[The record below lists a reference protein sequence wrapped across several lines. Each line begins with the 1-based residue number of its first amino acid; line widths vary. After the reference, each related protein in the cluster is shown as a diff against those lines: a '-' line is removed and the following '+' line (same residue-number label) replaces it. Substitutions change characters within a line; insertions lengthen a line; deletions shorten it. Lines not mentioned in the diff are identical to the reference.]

1 MRDLSTSRYTQCTVT
16 KPSGVP
22 EFHLEINDP
31 AFIADPY
38 STFAKLRETTPIY
51 WDTTWNKLFFTRY
64 DDIAALLRDKRL
76 GRSIFHVLSRDELG
90 FPPPDARVAAFDHFQ
105 ANHILDME
113 PPNHTRIRG
122 LVQKA
127 FTISRVEGLRAR
139 IESIVQDLLEAA
151 ERRGGTF
158 DAVADFAE
166 PLPVLVI
173 AELLG
178 VPASDSHL
186 LRPWSSAIVKLY
198 ELGYSDAQAVAANTA
213 TEEFSAY
220 IKKLADQRRTDPR
233 DDLISALVAVEE
245 SGERLSND
253 ELVANCILFLNA
265 GHEAT
270 VNGTTGALLTM
281 QRCPQVKAQLAQAAQ
296 DQPNNSSIFKTAI
309 EEFLRFDTP
318 LPMFERWVLE
328 DFEFRG
334 VPLKKGMEVA
344 LMYASGNRDA
354 SKFSSPDT
362 FDATRDPNPHLT
374 FGLGTHYCIGA
385 PLARLEMSVALHAF
399 LKRYPNFF
407 VIDQPLE
414 YTGFV
419 IRGLKRLEV
428 KV

>member
-1 MRDLSTSRYTQCTVT
+1 VP
-16 KPSGVP
+16 KPDGVP
-22 EFHLEINDP
+22 AFHLSINDP
-31 AFIADPY
+31 DFVRDPY
-38 STFAKLRETTPIY
+38 PTLARLRDQTPIF
-51 WDTTWNKLFFTRY
+51 WDDTWQKLFFTRY
-64 DDIAALLRDKRL
+64 DDIATLLRDKRL
-76 GRSIFHVLSRDELG
+76 GRSIFHILSRDELG
-90 FPPPDARVAAFDHFQ
+90 FPPPNPKVADFDHFQ
-105 ANHILDME
+105 SNHILDME
-113 PPNHTRIRG
+113 PPGHTRIRG

-127 FTISRVEGLRAR
+127 FTPGRVESLRAR
-139 IESIVQDLLEAA
+139 IEDIVNEILDAA
-151 ERRGGTF
+151 RGDAF

-178 VPASDSHL
+178 VPEEDRHR

-198 ELGYSDAQAVAANTA
+198 ELGYSESEMDAANTA
-213 TEEFSAY
+213 TREFSAY
-220 IKKLADQRRTDPR
+220 IKALADQRRLEPQ
-233 DDLISALVAVEE
+233 DDLISAMVQVEE
-245 SGERLSND
+245 AGEKLSND

-281 QRCPQVKAQLAQAAQ
+281 QRHPKIKAELAQAASSQ
-296 DQPNNSSIFKTAI
+296 ANNAAIFKTAI

-334 VPLKKGMEVA
+334 VPLKKGMEVG
-344 LMYASGNRDA
+344 LFYASGNRDPQ
-354 SKFSSPDT
+354 KFLQPDEFIT
-362 FDATRDPNPHLT
+362 TRDPNPHLT

-399 LKRYPNFF
+399 LKRFPNFE
-407 VIDQPLE
+407 VPQQPLK

-419 IRGLKRLEV
+419 IRGLKRLELRF
-428 KV
+428 